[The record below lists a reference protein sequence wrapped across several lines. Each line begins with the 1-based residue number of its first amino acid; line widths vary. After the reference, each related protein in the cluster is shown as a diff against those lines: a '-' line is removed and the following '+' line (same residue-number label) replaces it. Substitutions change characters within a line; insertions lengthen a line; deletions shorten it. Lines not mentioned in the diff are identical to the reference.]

1 MLSRRTF
8 LQTAAAAT
16 AAAAV
21 QPKRIAVLAR
31 DYRTPSPA
39 QQMTDRL
46 LVGYP
51 VRGAWHMP
59 DAKVVSL
66 FVAAKPEGELS
77 ASRASEFGFDIYPT
91 VAAALCC
98 SGSTL
103 AVDAVLIFDEAGESA
118 LFEQCVQLFEA
129 KKRAVPVFH
138 SGPLSGRFQNA
149 QAMLAA
155 SRRLRFPVLA
165 GTSLP
170 VTWRLPSLELPLGCR
185 IEEALVVGFGAGRDF
200 HALEALQCMVEHRQ
214 GGETGVKSVQLLEGD
229 AAWKAVD
236 AGRFSKQLLLSALS
250 RSDTPLGLTETDGR
264 PQNLV
269 ASGQLRVLATKPAA
283 YFVEYLD
290 GLKATVLMLDGA
302 IRDFNFAARLKGVE
316 ALQSTQF
323 LLTPEPI
330 ATHSACLMNMLEQM
344 IATGAAPY
352 PVERV
357 LLAGGVLESGLASR
371 EQHQVRLQTPH
382 LKLAYQ
388 PPRKSHF
395 AQA

>member
-1 MLSRRTF
+1 M
-8 LQTAAAAT
+8 AT
-16 AAAAV
+16 AT
-21 QPKRIAVLAR
+21 KTAR
-31 DYRTPSPA
+31 TLQA
-39 QQMTDRL
+39 
-46 LVGYP
+46 
-51 VRGAWHMP
+51 
-59 DAKVVSL
+59 
-66 FVAAKPEGELS
+66 S
-77 ASRASEFGFDIYPT
+77 ASNGAGAT
-91 VAAALCC
+91 AT
-98 SGSTL
+98 GT
-103 AVDAVLIFDEAGESA
+103 AVDLRTAVGD
-118 LFEQCVQLFEA
+118 
-129 KKRAVPVFH
+129 
-138 SGPLSGRFQNA
+138 
-149 QAMLAA
+149 
-155 SRRLRFPVLA
+155 
-165 GTSLP
+165 
-170 VTWRLPSLELPLGCR
+170 
-185 IEEALVVGFGAGRDF
+185 ALVTALVTNGATGPALPCQFIVQVSNDPAFKTDVRTIFNNDDDNKSGFGAGRDF